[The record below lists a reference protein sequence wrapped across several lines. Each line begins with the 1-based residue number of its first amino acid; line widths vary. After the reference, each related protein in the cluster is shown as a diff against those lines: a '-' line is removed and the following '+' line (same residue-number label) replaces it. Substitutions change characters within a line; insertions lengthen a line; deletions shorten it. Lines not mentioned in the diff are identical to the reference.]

1 MRQKTMNKI
10 QISDTAKRLAKAQI
24 EPKSRSAWVLDAD
37 VQAAV
42 DTLFIEMKGQVPK
55 RRLINA
61 LLRDAL
67 EGRHV
72 NESAKPQA

>member
-1 MRQKTMNKI
+1 MNKI
-10 QISDTAKRLAKAQI
+10 NISDTAKRLAKAQI